1 MPFNK
6 FFPSPTRSLICC
18 SFRYFVDLRGNKSSA
33 YHTTFP
39 HARVHQHALHISV
52 RKHTRNSQ
60 SRSLR
65 CNVLLPSILIDC
77 ARGSMDFAFA
87 VIKLNKFRVGN
98 CSLTEKS
105 LATKS
110 MSPLKKTH
118 HQQQQKK
125 TKTLTEKTNKRTPCH
140 FR

>member
-1 MPFNK
+1 M
-6 FFPSPTRSLICC
+6 
-18 SFRYFVDLRGNKSSA
+18 A

-52 RKHTRNSQ
+52 RKHAKNSQ

-65 CNVLLPSILIDC
+65 CNVLLPSILIDG
-77 ARGSMDFAFA
+77 ARGSMDFVFA

-110 MSPLKKTH
+110 MSPLKKN
-118 HQQQQKK
+118 QQQPQ
-125 TKTLTEKTNKRTPCH
+125 KTLTEKQIKEPPVILGKLFDHTRFLNGYLRAHYTLN
-140 FR
+140 